1 MSGDEEPGMIDG
13 IPAAST
19 VALFP
24 ADTKLVQACG
34 RTTAHSVDGGDPEA
48 GADECKPGGT

>member
-1 MSGDEEPGMIDG
+1 VSGDEEPGMIDG